1 MFTIEDVKNRLINNS
16 VALRH
21 TFNKDGNSRDGIL
34 KAERGTVYFIPTT
47 PDIGER
53 PKWVIT
59 TVSAID
65 DKNLTKIECNR
76 IAKEFVKNYPL
87 KELQKEFLEVYL
99 TRR

>member
-1 MFTIEDVKNRLINNS
+1 M
-16 VALRH
+16 
-21 TFNKDGNSRDGIL
+21 

-53 PKWVIT
+53 PKWVMT
-59 TVSAID
+59 TVSALD

-76 IAKEFVKNYPL
+76 IAKEFVKHYPL
-87 KELQKEFLEVYL
+87 KELQKEFLKVYL